1 MSFSRAKRFG
11 DIRAAGPGPGR
22 YEVRRLFDEA
32 QPHPKPN
39 LKKAGKLP
47 ATHIIGSE
55 KSAFP
60 VLLGQLHHAGP
71 QAVAKMG
78 TNGPVATALPVK
90 PFEAVSNWTKIFQ
103 CKGEVGKGACG
114 KVFHGL
120 CNTSGTNWSK
130 CALKRILDYDPRD
143 DARTEAFLKEAKV
156 MRKCQHQYIA
166 EIFFIAS
173 GPIPAFGLE
182 LLGTSLE
189 ESSKKCLIDDEGLKT
204 SFSCITAAVEHLH
217 NLEVAH
223 RDIKPHHMLHLL
235 DSNSWE
241 VKLIDFD
248 ACEFLCEPAGHIPAT
263 LAYAPMA
270 WKSYSR
276 EALDW
281 YALGF
286 SFKEIAEQRGNGLSH
301 VFKQHFLAMVLNL
314 MTPGACKELQA
325 GLWSGGDLV
334 VINFAYID
342 K

>member
-1 MSFSRAKRFG
+1 
-11 DIRAAGPGPGR
+11 
-22 YEVRRLFDEA
+22 
-32 QPHPKPN
+32 
-39 LKKAGKLP
+39 
-47 ATHIIGSE
+47 
-55 KSAFP
+55 
-60 VLLGQLHHAGP
+60 
-71 QAVAKMG
+71 
-78 TNGPVATALPVK
+78 
-90 PFEAVSNWTKIFQ
+90 
-103 CKGEVGKGACG
+103 
-114 KVFHGL
+114 
-120 CNTSGTNWSK
+120 
-130 CALKRILDYDPRD
+130 
-143 DARTEAFLKEAKV
+143 

-166 EIFFIAS
+166 EIYFIAS
-173 GPIPAFGLE
+173 RPIPAFGLE

-217 NLEVAH
+217 NLEVAD

-248 ACEFLCEPAGHIPAT
+248 ACEFLCEAAGHIPAT

-286 SFKEIAEQRGNGLSH
+286 SFKEIAEQQGNGLSH
-301 VFKQHFLAMVLNL
+301 AFKQHFLEMVLNL

-325 GLWSGGDLV
+325 GLCGGDSV